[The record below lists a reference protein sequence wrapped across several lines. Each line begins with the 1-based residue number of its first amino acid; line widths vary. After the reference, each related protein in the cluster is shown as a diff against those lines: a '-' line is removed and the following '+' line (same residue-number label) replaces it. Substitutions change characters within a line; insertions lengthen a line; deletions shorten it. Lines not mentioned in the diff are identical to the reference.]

1 MGDAAETVRSQHDG
15 RPPAGFED
23 IDCEIAR
30 LAVLCKTSILQE
42 ATLKMLHYGLRE
54 RACET
59 LGTAEAQVIINLVV
73 GRIRER
79 FDKLGIGPPGS

>member
-1 MGDAAETVRSQHDG
+1 
-15 RPPAGFED
+15 
-23 IDCEIAR
+23 
-30 LAVLCKTSILQE
+30 
-42 ATLKMLHYGLRE
+42 MLHCGLRE